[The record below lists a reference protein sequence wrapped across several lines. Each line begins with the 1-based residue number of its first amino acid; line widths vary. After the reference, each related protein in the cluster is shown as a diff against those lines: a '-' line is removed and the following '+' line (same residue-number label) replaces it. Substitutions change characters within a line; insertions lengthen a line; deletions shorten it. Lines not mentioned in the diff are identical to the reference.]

1 MQRNR
6 IELAGYLSAKPEIR
20 YLPSGTPVANARLGQ
35 TYEYVQ
41 NNEPVKHTN
50 WFGLAFYGE
59 LAGLAQSYEKGDN
72 LDVVGTLQQRTF
84 TPKDGSQRSIY
95 EVVVQHAHVVAK
107 NRRAATGEE
116 DASLASNAASDLQ
129 ERIEDKEEV
138 DAWAIL

>member
-35 TYEYVQ
+35 TYGYTQ

-50 WFGLAFYGE
+50 WFSLAFYGE
-59 LAGLAQSYEKGDN
+59 LAKVAQSYEKGDN

-84 TPKDGSQRSIY
+84 TPKDGSQRTVY
-95 EVVVQHAHVVAK
+95 EVVVQHVHIVAK
-107 NRRAATGEE
+107 HRRASAEE
-116 DASLASNAASDLQ
+116 EADSQ
-129 ERIEDKEEV
+129 EHTEEKEEV
-138 DAWAIL
+138 DAWAVL

>member
-6 IELAGYLSAKPEIR
+6 IELGGYLSAKPETR

-41 NNEPVKHTN
+41 NNQPVKHTN
-50 WFGLAFYGE
+50 WFNLAFYGE
-59 LAGLAQSYEKGDN
+59 LASIAQSYEKGDN
-72 LDVVGTLQQRTF
+72 IDVVGTLQQRQF
-84 TPKDGSQRSIY
+84 TPKDGSTRTVY

-107 NRRAATGEE
+107 NRRPVTTTEDDTTPAADE
-116 DASLASNAASDLQ
+116 SAAP
-129 ERIEDKEEV
+129 REEV

>member
-6 IELAGYLSAKPEIR
+6 IELGGYISAKPEVR

-41 NNEPVKHTN
+41 NNQPVKHTN
-50 WFGLAFYGE
+50 WFNLAFYGE
-59 LAGLAQSYEKGDN
+59 LAGIALSFEKGDN
-72 LDVVGTLQQRTF
+72 IDVVGTLQQRQF
-84 TPKDGSQRSIY
+84 TPKDGSTRTVY

-107 NRRAATGEE
+107 NGRPAKTTEPDSTPATNEVAE
-116 DASLASNAASDLQ
+116 S
-129 ERIEDKEEV
+129 KEEV

>member
-6 IELAGYLSAKPEIR
+6 SELAGYLSAKPEVR

-41 NNEPVKHTN
+41 NDKPVKHTN

-59 LAGLAQSYEKGDN
+59 IASVAQSYEKGDN
-72 LDVVGTLQQRTF
+72 IDVVGTVQQRQF
-84 TPKDGSQRSIY
+84 TPKDGSQRTVY
-95 EVVVQHAHVVAK
+95 EIVVQHAHVIAK
-107 NRRAATGEE
+107 NRRPTAAQEE
-116 DASLASNAASDLQ
+116 IAPPSATSTAS
-129 ERIEDKEEV
+129 EDKEEV

>member
-6 IELAGYLSAKPEIR
+6 IELAGYLTAKPEVR

-41 NNEPVKHTN
+41 NDKPVKHTN

-59 LAGLAQSYEKGDN
+59 LAGVAQSYEKGDN
-72 LDVVGTLQQRTF
+72 IDVVGTVQQRQF
-84 TPKDGSQRSIY
+84 TPKDGSQRTVY
-95 EVVVQHAHVVAK
+95 EIVVQHAHVIVK
-107 NRRAATGEE
+107 NRRPAAGQDEMAPSSTSTALEE
-116 DASLASNAASDLQ
+116 
-129 ERIEDKEEV
+129 KEEM